1 MRGDHVY
8 VQRLGGLY
16 THHGIDCGGGEV
28 IHLTAAGPG
37 LPSVRSVAR
46 DDFAEG
52 SAILV
57 RDYAKFFA
65 SEDAA
70 ERAIDVSPDAVVAR
84 ARSRLGQIG
93 FDLFFNNCEHFATW
107 CRTGLANS
115 TQIDSLWRLGLGPA
129 GYFWHKTGEWMTR
142 ALD

>member
-16 THHGIDCGGGEV
+16 THHGIDCGDGEI

-37 LPSVRSVAR
+37 FPSVRGIPR
-46 DDFAEG
+46 EEFAEG
-52 SAILV
+52 GPILV

-93 FDLFFNNCEHFATW
+93 FDLFHNNCEHFATW
-107 CRTGLANS
+107 CRTGISSS
-115 TQIDSLWRLGLGPA
+115 TQIDALWRLSLGPA
-129 GYFWHKTGEWMTR
+129 GYFWHKTGEWMTK